1 MMPSDACSFVVLYRW
16 RIKPGLEDRFAAA
29 WSEATQRL
37 LALGSLGSRLHRGD
51 DGLWYGYAQWPSAVV
66 RANAFS
72 AADDTEVALRM
83 REAIEESLPEIV
95 MTPVSDYL
103 QPLP

>member
-1 MMPSDACSFVVLYRW
+1 
-16 RIKPGLEDRFAAA
+16 
-29 WSEATQRL
+29 L

-51 DGLWYGYAQWPSAVV
+51 DGLWYGYAQWPSAVA

-72 AADDTEVALRM
+72 AADGTEVAL